1 MNNLFLNNS
10 DILNSKD
17 NTSSQNFNTSLT
29 ELPSN
34 DEITPFDGTLY
45 CCGQG
50 GEQRPCITR
59 QWTPAVLCLGWL
71 DVY

>member
-17 NTSSQNFNTSLT
+17 NTSSQNFNTSLM

-34 DEITPFDGTLY
+34 DEITPFEGTDFIL
-45 CCGQG
+45 QN
-50 GEQRPCITR
+50 
-59 QWTPAVLCLGWL
+59 LK
-71 DVY
+71 